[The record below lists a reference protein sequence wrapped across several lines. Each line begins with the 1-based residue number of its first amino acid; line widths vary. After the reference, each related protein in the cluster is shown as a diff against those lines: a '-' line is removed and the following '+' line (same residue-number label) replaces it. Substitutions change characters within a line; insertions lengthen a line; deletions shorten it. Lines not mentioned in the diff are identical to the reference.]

1 MSIIA
6 NLFEDPRKDP
16 VAAFLLQVF
25 ITLILSKIFT
35 KLLSFIHQPAVI
47 GQIVAGIV
55 LGPSVIVSSL
65 GLIFF
70 MFYLG
75 LKMNPNEIRQG
86 WQRTLPVAL
95 VSIIVPVSIGC
106 VTSLWLYAM
115 VPPNVSKASFILFV
129 GVLTISVAAI
139 EDIVV
144 WVILAVATA
153 FSKGGP
159 AIQGL
164 YTLLLACAF
173 ILIMLVIV
181 RPLLSLLYVYYLRR
195 NDEYNI
201 YFIVVCLLL
210 LVIASLATEVINIH
224 AFFGAFIAGLVIPR
238 HQQKGTIHEFLAVRI
253 ELFIIEFFLPLYF
266 TNSGLK
272 THLYMLSA
280 GRAWYTLIA
289 IVLIAS
295 LSKIIPVTLMAKL
308 VTRKKES
315 WSFALTVGILMNTR
329 GIVQLAV
336 LNIGVELGVLS
347 PVIFAIFVV
356 AAVIMTFATSPLVY
370 LVYTRHKPPKK
381 QQFIEVKK
389 SKNPVQKRYY
399 LETHSTNDQQ
409 LKPFRKLRLELPSP
423 LSNNAIPIHARN
435 FPKFMN
441 TNR

>member
-1 MSIIA
+1 MNPENIA
-6 NLFEDPRKDP
+6 DHLPDFNNNNLGPKAKTVTTSYGLCASSSYFQCSRGFELSYFSEIHNDYEATIDEANDFKEKPDQDTTNH
-16 VAAFLLQVF
+16 V
-25 ITLILSKIFT
+25 TLKNPSKIE
-35 KLLSFIHQPAVI
+35 S
-47 GQIVAGIV
+47 
-55 LGPSVIVSSL
+55 
-65 GLIFF
+65 
-70 MFYLG
+70 
-75 LKMNPNEIRQG
+75 
-86 WQRTLPVAL
+86 
-95 VSIIVPVSIGC
+95 
-106 VTSLWLYAM
+106 
-115 VPPNVSKASFILFV
+115 
-129 GVLTISVAAI
+129 VLTISVAAI
-139 EDIVV
+139 EDIAV

-159 AIQGL
+159 PIQ
-164 YTLLLACAF
+164 
-173 ILIMLVIV
+173 
-181 RPLLSLLYVYYLRR
+181 
-195 NDEYNI
+195 
-201 YFIVVCLLL
+201 
-210 LVIASLATEVINIH
+210 VINIH

-238 HQQKGTIHEFLAVRI
+238 HQQKGTIHDFLAVRI
-253 ELFIIEFFLPLYF
+253 ELFIIAFFLPLYF

-272 THLYMLSA
+272 THLYMLST

-295 LSKIIPVTLMAKL
+295 LSKIVPVTLMAKL

-356 AAVIMTFATSPLVY
+356 AAVIMTLATSPLVY
-370 LVYTRHKPPKK
+370 LVYTRHKPAQK
-381 QQFIEVKK
+381 QHIIEVKK

-399 LETHSTNDQQ
+399 LETHSANDQQ

-423 LSNNAIPIHARN
+423 LSNTAIPIHGRN

>member
-55 LGPSVIVSSL
+55 LGPSVLGFVPGFSSFVFDTHTIASFQLVSSL

-181 RPLLSLLYVYYLRR
+181 RPLLSLLHVYYLRR
-195 NDEYNI
+195 NDECNI

-280 GRAWYTLIA
+280 GRACD
-289 IVLIAS
+289 
-295 LSKIIPVTLMAKL
+295 K
-308 VTRKKES
+308 KKES

-356 AAVIMTFATSPLVY
+356 AAVIMTFATSPLVYLY

>member
-1 MSIIA
+1 MNPENIA
-6 NLFEDPRKDP
+6 DHLPDFNNNN
-16 VAAFLLQVF
+16 
-25 ITLILSKIFT
+25 
-35 KLLSFIHQPAVI
+35 
-47 GQIVAGIV
+47 
-55 LGPSVIVSSL
+55 LGPKAKTVTTSYGLCASSSYFQCSRGFEL
-65 GLIFF
+65 SYFS
-70 MFYLG
+70 
-75 LKMNPNEIRQG
+75 EIHNDYE
-86 WQRTLPVAL
+86 A
-95 VSIIVPVSIGC
+95 
-106 VTSLWLYAM
+106 
-115 VPPNVSKASFILFV
+115 
-129 GVLTISVAAI
+129 TIDEA
-139 EDIVV
+139 
-144 WVILAVATA
+144 
-153 FSKGGP
+153 
-159 AIQGL
+159 
-164 YTLLLACAF
+164 
-173 ILIMLVIV
+173 
-181 RPLLSLLYVYYLRR
+181 
-195 NDEYNI
+195 NDFKEKPDQDTTNHVCNI

-238 HQQKGTIHEFLAVRI
+238 HQQKGTIHDFLAVRI
-253 ELFIIEFFLPLYF
+253 ELFIIAFFLPLYF

-272 THLYMLSA
+272 THLYMLST

-295 LSKIIPVTLMAKL
+295 LSKIVPVTLMAKL

-356 AAVIMTFATSPLVY
+356 AAVIMTLATSPLVY
-370 LVYTRHKPPKK
+370 LVYTRHKPAQK
-381 QQFIEVKK
+381 QHIIEVKK

-399 LETHSTNDQQ
+399 LETHSANDQQ

-423 LSNNAIPIHARN
+423 LSNTAIPIHGRN